1 MLDPKNED
9 KGESPMMAI
18 LHPSHN
24 TRYTKTKEQ
33 PVKIQNDGTRM
44 TRARYSGELL
54 PDQKCGGD
62 HQHLEERGHQTHG
75 KPDEETARI
84 SGIGGRPI
92 RKKTPS
98 IKYTAVEFDLT

>member
-33 PVKIQNDGTRM
+33 PVKIQQSKNDGTRM
-44 TRARYSGELL
+44 TRARYSGEFFLIRNVVVIINIL
-54 PDQKCGGD
+54 KKEATK
-62 HQHLEERGHQTHG
+62 HMENL
-75 KPDEETARI
+75 I
-84 SGIGGRPI
+84 SGI
-92 RKKTPS
+92 
-98 IKYTAVEFDLT
+98 